1 MASKPLSRRVLVGA
15 LASAGLAPGADAA
28 RSQAADEQD
37 RLRYLD
43 AAGRLSVKALVNGEG
58 PFDFLIDTGA
68 TASVIASEITDR
80 LGLRRTSTGRLH
92 SIAGAES
99 VAMTHVASLA
109 VGKRLRRDMTVAV
122 LPRALLLIDGV
133 LGLDW
138 LGKASLLLDFGRQR
152 MVVGQPLPIPDA
164 QTAIV
169 ESRLIRSGLTLIDA
183 RIPRERIIAFIDTGS
198 TTTAG
203 NLALME
209 AAIRGGSLLGAAGDA
224 ELRGVTGQ
232 VMHGRA
238 ATLTRLTLGEMTLRN
253 APLIVGPIHTF
264 DYWGLNDRP
273 AIVIGVDILR
283 AFDTVAIDF
292 KRNEVRFRV
301 PDGSSSLRERR

>member
-15 LASAGLAPGADAA
+15 LASAGLCPAPAA
-28 RSQAADEQD
+28 GQAAAAEEQD

-68 TASVIASEITDR
+68 TASVIASEIADQ
-80 LGLRRTSTGRLH
+80 LGLRRTDSGRLH

-99 VAMTHVASLA
+99 VAMTRVDSLA
-109 VGKRLRRDMTVAV
+109 VGKRMKRDMTVAV
-122 LPRALLLIDGV
+122 LPRASLWMDGV

-138 LGKASLLLDFGRQR
+138 LGKASLLLDFGRRR

-169 ESRLIRSGLTLIDA
+169 ESRLVRSGLTLIDA
-183 RIPRERIIAFIDTGS
+183 YIPRERVIAFIDTGS

-203 NLALME
+203 NMALME
-209 AAIRGGSLLGAAGDA
+209 AAIRGGSLLGAAGETA
-224 ELRGVTGQ
+224 LRSVTGQ
-232 VMHGRA
+232 VMRGRA
-238 ATLTRLTLGEMTLRN
+238 ATLTRLTLGDMTLRN
-253 APLIVGPIHTF
+253 APLIVGAIHTF
-264 DYWGLNDRP
+264 DYWGLGDRP
-273 AIVIGVDILR
+273 AIVIGADILR

-301 PDGSSSLRERR
+301 PNDSPVLREQR

>member
-1 MASKPLSRRVLVGA
+1 MARKPLSRRALVGA
-15 LASAGLAPGADAA
+15 LASAGLGPATVVGQTP
-28 RSQAADEQD
+28 AADPQD

-68 TASVIASEITDR
+68 TASVIATDIADQ
-80 LGLRRTSTGRLH
+80 LGLPRVDTGKLH

-99 VAMTHVASLA
+99 VAMTRVASLA
-109 VGKRLRRDMTVAV
+109 VGKRLRRDMRVAV
-122 LPRALLLIDGV
+122 LPRASLWMDGV

-138 LGKASLLLDFGRQR
+138 LGKASLLLDFGRRR

-164 QTAIV
+164 QTVTV

-183 RIPRERIIAFIDTGS
+183 YIPRERVIAFVDTGS

-203 NLALME
+203 NMALME
-209 AAIRGGSLLGAAGDA
+209 AAIRGGSLSGAAA
-224 ELRGVTGQ
+224 ETALRSVTGQ
-232 VMHGRA
+232 VMQGRA
-238 ATLTRLTLGEMTLRN
+238 ASLTRLTLGAMTFRN

-264 DYWGLNDRP
+264 DYWGLGDRP
-273 AIVIGVDILR
+273 AIVIGADLLR
-283 AFDTVAIDF
+283 GFDTVAIDF

-301 PDGSSSLRERR
+301 PDGSRAFR